1 MARALVS
8 FLALVVAV
16 ASASGRGQ
24 GTHMQV
30 SLKGTPVLDTVV
42 PTAGFE
48 TQHIPVTAHLYAEG
62 SAGMGEEVR
71 PAAHVDVQL
80 ASASAAASGLPA
92 AGTLRFAMAKE
103 AMAAGAADSSSAA
116 ASAAL
121 AANMAALAKDAP
133 ATTTPVPMS
142 AQAIQIAGAR
152 AAVYEAQQM
161 IATHMEQTASMSA
174 SAAVATAAH
183 TTTQWSTAKD
193 TPDSA
198 GKVVSATTQHGGN
211 AGLVNLYNVRLKR
224 LQDLMATQAPPV
236 VRGPDGQPVAGG
248 AGGANGANGAGGA
261 GGAAPGTPGTAGA
274 AALGAASAPPGGR
287 GSATQTGADGL
298 DAATAA
304 RAGDSEFLKKIDTLG
319 GKQKEKR
326 VSPEEAIKNAALKYH
341 VRQSLLT
348 AEPLKPNL
356 IVRPIK
362 PYITRQTV
370 YVYGNRTDDPNLRRM
385 ADIMAKESHWS
396 ELARNASLAMQAKH
410 FGPSEIQAY
419 KFWLATMKAAKDK
432 ATGSGSESENGLLG
446 FDKRAANLGPG
457 TDGKCIVGEAL
468 RACAATNC
476 MGCMLHR
483 RANSI
488 GYYRAW
494 FRQNAFAWLNSQGAP
509 HTSSVKEP
517 SHTSCCSRAW
527 SENRRLNSTWSHP
540 PRTPG
545 PICAATCA
553 WFPTTCSL
561 THFAPHRSS
570 PHHLPSPSSPVPIAP
585 LAHLT
590 HRLLPSF
597 RRAAPFFP
605 LQAT

>member
-1 MARALVS
+1 M
-8 FLALVVAV
+8 
-16 ASASGRGQ
+16 
-24 GTHMQV
+24 
-30 SLKGTPVLDTVV
+30 
-42 PTAGFE
+42 
-48 TQHIPVTAHLYAEG
+48 
-62 SAGMGEEVR
+62 
-71 PAAHVDVQL
+71 
-80 ASASAAASGLPA
+80 
-92 AGTLRFAMAKE
+92 
-103 AMAAGAADSSSAA
+103 
-116 ASAAL
+116 
-121 AANMAALAKDAP
+121 
-133 ATTTPVPMS
+133 
-142 AQAIQIAGAR
+142 
-152 AAVYEAQQM
+152 
-161 IATHMEQTASMSA
+161 
-174 SAAVATAAH
+174 
-183 TTTQWSTAKD
+183 
-193 TPDSA
+193 
-198 GKVVSATTQHGGN
+198 
-211 AGLVNLYNVRLKR
+211 
-224 LQDLMATQAPPV
+224 
-236 VRGPDGQPVAGG
+236 
-248 AGGANGANGAGGA
+248 
-261 GGAAPGTPGTAGA
+261 
-274 AALGAASAPPGGR
+274 PGGR

-304 RAGDSEFLKKIDTLG
+304 RAGDSEFLKKLDTLG

-457 TDGKCIVGEAL
+457 TDGKCIVGKVL
-468 RACAATNC
+468 HACA
-476 MGCMLHR
+476 
-483 RANSI
+483 
-488 GYYRAW
+488 
-494 FRQNAFAWLNSQGAP
+494 NAFALLKSKGAP

-517 SHTSCCSRAW
+517 SHTTCCLRAW
-527 SENRRLNSTWSHP
+527 PENLRPNSTWSHP
-540 PRTPG
+540 LRARS

-553 WFPTTCSL
+553 WFQNLFAHSL
-561 THFAPHRSS
+561 R
-570 PHHLPSPSSPVPIAP
+570 SPSSPAPIAP

-590 HRLLPSF
+590 HRFLPSF